1 MPMPKP
7 SPFVLRFAL
16 LGALVASFSGCVTPG
31 QHLRVATATA
41 ADFERLKDENV
52 VWYEFQP
59 GDSVPFNLLFF
70 GVLEGGA
77 TDITIRAKKPFFLV
91 ARKGAPMMLSFDGEN
106 ISYRQVQSII
116 AVVPR
121 KDGPGGEV
129 GWMNYLGESND
140 PEKELETLVNETAR
154 Q

>member
-1 MPMPKP
+1 MP
-7 SPFVLRFAL
+7 SPSFLRVAVV
-16 LGALVASFSGCVTPG
+16 GVLVASISGCVTPG
-31 QHLRVATATA
+31 PHLRVATASVS
-41 ADFERLKDENV
+41 DFEKVKDENV

-121 KDGPGGEV
+121 KDGQGGEV

-140 PEKELETLVNETAR
+140 PEKELETLVNSTSR